1 MKIKKEIARSIVRDS
16 VLSVLL
22 YALPVVL
29 MLGWFYWSG
38 ERPWLV
44 RSPAH
49 VLGFLGPVFKNLSS
63 WGLPL
68 LMVIVGVVEWGLG
81 LYRGGW
87 TRNERVL
94 DLVCFAIPKIVV
106 RPAVVY
112 FSLRWLPLLLPSS
125 AGVFAWVPFWWGFF
139 IIAVADDL
147 TQYWYHRLHHQVPF
161 LWRFHRTHHSAPYMG
176 MAMAS
181 RQNVIYTIFFSQIY
195 LTAALTYL
203 GLGESA
209 LLVTAIKSLITTA
222 AHSSIAWDKPLY
234 RRRWLN
240 PLAWVLERTISTP
253 ATHHAHHAD
262 SDDDG
267 VGHYKGNFG
276 NMFFLWDVIFGTGLI
291 TRQYPSGY
299 GIKHYRQEEWYAQFL
314 WPLVK
319 SRHAGSE
326 LAAGG
331 PEVGDEVTV
340 VGDVVAGPGP
350 LGRVVKDETSL
361 ARESGLGRVVGNE
374 VLLVLV
380 VGMLGLMGCGS
391 ASAPESGAAISGAMS
406 GGTAA
411 PADARFA
418 AAAAVPDGGSAA
430 VTLDRRS
437 VAVLREKHAISCE
450 SHIPAR
456 FASADGSHPSAG
468 STGSLTV
475 PGSGLSS
482 ASVGSHGSHNVRGSR
497 GSRSGYSDPAHPG
510 MIWVEGGSFQMGA
523 DNNQASPDE
532 YPKHPVTVGGFWM
545 DKTEVT
551 NTQFAAFV
559 RATGY
564 VTTAERKPDWEQL
577 RRQLPPGTPKPDASL
592 LVPSSLVFSP
602 PDHPIPLDDYAQWWS
617 WKKGADW
624 RHPQGPGSD
633 LRGKGSYPVV
643 QVSWYDA
650 VAYCKWAGKRLP
662 TEAEWEYAA
671 RGGLKNNVY
680 PWGNE
685 AVGTGKTKGNFW
697 EGHFPDVNLAT
708 HSVRTTATS
717 QPRNPSPATADH
729 FYRAA
734 PVASFTPNGYGLFDM
749 AGNVWEWCADYY
761 NNGYYR
767 ESNRPGGILNPR
779 GPDKSFDP
787 DEPYAAKRVVRGGS
801 FLCNESYC
809 TGYRVSR
816 RMKSTEDSGMEHV
829 GFRCV
834 SDK

>member
-22 YALPVVL
+22 YALPVAL
-29 MLGWFYWSG
+29 MLAWFYWSG
-38 ERPWLV
+38 ERPWLA
-44 RSPAH
+44 RFHPH
-49 VLGFLGPVFKNLSS
+49 VLGFLGPVFKNLST
-63 WGLPL
+63 WGLPV
-68 LMVIVGVVEWGLG
+68 LMVIVGAVEWGLG
-81 LYRGGW
+81 LYKGGW
-87 TRNERVL
+87 ARNERVL
-94 DLVCFAIPKIVV
+94 DIVCFAIPKIVV

-112 FSLRWLPLLLPSS
+112 FSLRLLPLLLPSS

-139 IIAVADDL
+139 IIAIADDL

-234 RRRWLN
+234 RRRWLH

-291 TRQYPSGY
+291 TRQYPSAY

-319 SRHAGSE
+319 SRKEGSE

-331 PEVGDEVTV
+331 PEVGDEV
-340 VGDVVAGPGP
+340 VGDEVPPVGEVGF
-350 LGRVVKDETSL
+350 GRIGV
-361 ARESGLGRVVGNE
+361 NE
-374 VLLVLV
+374 VAVVLV
-380 VGMLGLMGCGS
+380 VALLGLAGCGD
-391 ASAPESGAAISGAMS
+391 G
-406 GGTAA
+406 
-411 PADARFA
+411 
-418 AAAAVPDGGSAA
+418 AVPDGGAVVALAA
-430 VTLDRRS
+430 KQV
-437 VAVLREKHAISCE
+437 ISCE

-456 FASADGSHPSAG
+456 FAAADGSRPSEVADG
-468 STGSLTV
+468 SRPSEAF
-475 PGSGLSS
+475 P
-482 ASVGSHGSHNVRGSR
+482 GSHGS
-497 GSRSGYSDPAHPG
+497 RSGQSDAAHPG
-510 MIWVEGGSFQMGA
+510 MIWVEGGSFRMGA
-523 DNNQASPDE
+523 DNGQASPDE

-545 DKTEVT
+545 DRTEVT

-559 RATGY
+559 QATGY

-577 RRQLPPGTPKPDASL
+577 RHQLPPGTPKPDESL

-624 RHPQGPGSD
+624 RHPQGPGSNIS
-633 LRGKGSYPVV
+633 GKGSYPVV
-643 QVSWYDA
+643 QISWYDA

-685 AVGTGKTKGNFW
+685 GVGAGRTKGNFW
-697 EGHFPDVNLAT
+697 EGHFPD
-708 HSVRTTATS
+708 
-717 QPRNPSPATADH
+717 RNTKADH
-729 FYRAA
+729 FYRTA

-761 NNGYYR
+761 NSGYYR
-767 ESNRPGGILNPR
+767 ESNQPGGILNPR
-779 GPDKSFDP
+779 GPGRSFDP

>member
-1 MKIKKEIARSIVRDS
+1 MKIKKEIARSIFRDAL
-16 VLSVLL
+16 VSVLL
-22 YALPVVL
+22 YVLPVVL
-29 MLGWFYWSG
+29 MLGWLFLTG
-38 ERPWLV
+38 ERPWNLRV
-44 RSPAH
+44 HGH
-49 VLGFLGPVFKNLSS
+49 VLGFLGPVFKNLNT
-63 WGLPL
+63 WGLPV
-68 LMVIVGVVEWGLG
+68 LMVVVGVVEWGLG
-81 LYRGGW
+81 FYKGGW
-87 TRNERVL
+87 SRNERVL
-94 DLVCFAIPKIVV
+94 DIVCFAIPKIVV

-112 FSLRWLPLLLPSS
+112 FSLRLLPLLLPSS
-125 AGVFAWVPFWWGFF
+125 AGIFAWVPFWWGFF

-195 LTAALTYL
+195 LTAALIYL

-209 LLVTAIKSLITTA
+209 LLVTGIKSLITTA

-299 GIKHYRQEEWYAQFL
+299 GIKHYQQEEWYAQFV

-319 SRHAGSE
+319 SKKKGSE
-326 LAAGG
+326 LSAGG
-331 PEVGDEVTV
+331 PVVGDEEVI
-340 VGDVVAGPGP
+340 GDGAP
-350 LGRVVKDETSL
+350 L
-361 ARESGLGRVVGNE
+361 AREVGLGRVGSEVVVMVL
-374 VLLVLV
+374 VLLGV
-380 VGMLGLMGCGS
+380 MGCRD
-391 ASAPESGAAISGAMS
+391 
-406 GGTAA
+406 AA
-411 PADARFA
+411 PGVVEARGVVA
-418 AAAAVPDGGSAA
+418 AGV
-430 VTLDRRS
+430 
-437 VAVLREKHAISCE
+437 VAMPVKALPVKEVISCE

-456 FASADGSHPSAG
+456 FA
-468 STGSLTV
+468 
-475 PGSGLSS
+475 
-482 ASVGSHGSHNVRGSR
+482 VGASR
-497 GSRSGYSDPAHPG
+497 GEGASHPG
-510 MIWVEGGSFQMGA
+510 MVWIPGGSFQMGA
-523 DNNQASPDE
+523 DNGQASPDE
-532 YPKHPVTVGGFWM
+532 YPKHNVTVGGFWM

-551 NTQFAAFV
+551 NAQFAVFV

-577 RRQLPPGTPKPDASL
+577 RRQLPPGTPRPDQSL
-592 LVPSSLVFSP
+592 LVPAALVFSP
-602 PDHPIPLDDYAQWWS
+602 PDHPVALDDYAQWWS
-617 WKKGADW
+617 WKKGASW

-633 LRGKGSYPVV
+633 IVGKGAYPVV

-685 AVGTGKTKGNFW
+685 KVGEGKTRGNFW
-697 EGHFPDVNLAT
+697 EGHFPD
-708 HSVRTTATS
+708 
-717 QPRNPSPATADH
+717 RNIADH
-729 FYRAA
+729 RGIGEGATDPKGIAEGAVDHYSRAA
-734 PVASFTPNGYGLFDM
+734 PVATFTANGYGLFDM

-761 NNGYYR
+761 NSGYYG
-767 ESNRPGGILNPR
+767 ESNRPGGVQNPP
-779 GPDKSFDP
+779 GPAKPFDP
-787 DEPYAAKRVVRGGS
+787 DEPYAPKRVVRGGS

-834 SDK
+834 SDR